1 MRSRKE
7 LSVKESLPPEIILIK
22 PRSVNSV
29 ASRARRKKI
38 LKRTRGNFLSRKN
51 VWTVA
56 KNTYEKGLTYAYRD
70 RRTKKRNFRALWIQR
85 INAAARQHGLSYS
98 QFMGKLAKKNVGLN
112 RKVLADLAMNNP
124 KAFAAIVKSVN

>member
-1 MRSRKE
+1 M
-7 LSVKESLPPEIILIK
+7 

-38 LKRTRGNFLSRKN
+38 LSSTRGNFLSRKN

-70 RRTKKRNFRALWIQR
+70 RRAKKREFRALWIQR
-85 INAAARQHGLSYS
+85 INAAARQYGISYS
-98 QFMGKLAKKNVGLN
+98 QLMGRLAKQNIGLN

-124 KAFAAIVKSVN
+124 EAFQAIVNSVK

>member
-1 MRSRKE
+1 M
-7 LSVKESLPPEIILIK
+7 
-22 PRSVNSV
+22 PRSLNSE

-70 RRTKKRNFRALWIQR
+70 RKAKKRNFRALWIQR
-85 INAAARQHGLSYS
+85 INAAARQYGMSYS
-98 QFMGKLAKKNVGLN
+98 QFMGKLGAQNIGLN

-124 KAFAAIVKSVN
+124 QAFEAIINSVK